1 MSDYWYYLI
10 AAGVLLIL
18 FIIVIGFIYRKRLL
32 LRPLRWLLSPLARMG
47 DRLPEKATVSL
58 ELGKDTRDKVVSS
71 VSVEWAKRHEEE
83 ALKRVSSVIV
93 GVGKYVPD
101 NIISSESIEERIAL
115 CEKDLAPK
123 GAIKEITGVK
133 ERRHISAGEAYS
145 SDMAFR
151 ASQRA
156 LENAGIDADELDM
169 IIFASAS
176 HDIAEPATANIIQEK
191 LEAWNA
197 HVVDV
202 KNACNSAVNALD
214 IMDAF
219 IKTGRCRI
227 GLVAAGEVLSQI
239 INWDI
244 NTQED
249 WQLGLS
255 GLTLGDGG
263 GAMVVKASED
273 LERGI
278 KASYFD
284 SDGSMWKVATIMGG
298 GSRFPHD
305 MSQMYFVSQ
314 SIELAKLAM
323 GNIPKAIKIVL
334 QQVGWQPEEVNLVV
348 PHQVTEKLIE
358 RVSKLAGIPFEN
370 CMVTVTKY
378 GNTAAASIP
387 IALAEAVESGRVKQG
402 DKVLLVGGAA
412 GWSSAV
418 MALVL

>member
-1 MSDYWYYLI
+1 MI
-10 AAGVLLIL
+10 R
-18 FIIVIGFIYRKRLL
+18 FL
-32 LRPLRWLLSPLARMG
+32 LRPITKPFRWTFSQIAKLG
-47 DRLPEKATVSL
+47 DRFPEKTTVSL
-58 ELGKDTRDKVVSS
+58 ELGKDARDKVVSS
-71 VSVEWAKRHEEE
+71 VSVEWAKRHEGE
-83 ALKRVSSVIV
+83 ALRKVSSVIA

-101 NIISSESIEERIAL
+101 NIITSESIEERVAL
-115 CEKDLAPK
+115 CEKNLAPK
-123 GAIKEITGVK
+123 GAIEEITGVR

-145 SDMAFR
+145 SDMAFL

-156 LENAGIDADELDM
+156 LQNAEIDASELDV
-169 IIFASAS
+169 IIFSSAS
-176 HDIAEPATANIIQEK
+176 HDIAEPATANILQER
-191 LEAWNA
+191 LEAWSA

-219 IKTGRCRI
+219 IKTGRCKV
-227 GLVAAGEVLSQI
+227 GLVASGEVLSQI
-239 INWDI
+239 INYDI
-244 NTQED
+244 NTPED
-249 WQLGLS
+249 LQVGLS

-263 GAMVVKASED
+263 GAIVVKASED

-278 KASYFD
+278 KGSYFN

-305 MSQMYFVSQ
+305 SSRMYFVSH
-314 SIELAKLAM
+314 SIELARLAM
-323 GNIPKAIKIVL
+323 GSIPLAIKTVL
-334 QQVGWQPEEVNLVV
+334 QEVGWQPEEIKLVV

-358 RVSKLAGIPFEN
+358 RVSRMAGLPFEK
-370 CMVTVTKY
+370 CMVTLTNY

-387 IALAEAVESGRVKQG
+387 IALAEAVESGRVQKG
-402 DKVLLVGGAA
+402 DKILLVGGAA